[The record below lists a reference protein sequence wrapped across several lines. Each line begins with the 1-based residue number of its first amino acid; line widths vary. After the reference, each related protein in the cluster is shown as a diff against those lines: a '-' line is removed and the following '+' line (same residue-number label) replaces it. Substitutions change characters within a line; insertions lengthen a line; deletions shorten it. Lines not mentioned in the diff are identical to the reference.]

1 MANKISHHFKLAP
14 DVADQLTRMSEFY
27 TNAQR
32 LDGFLIPGK
41 ITKTDIVES
50 LIRQEFKR
58 LIEDGYEV

>member
-14 DVADQLTRMSEFY
+14 EVADQLTRMAAFY

-32 LDGFLIPGK
+32 LDEFLIPSK

-50 LIRQEFKR
+50 LIQKEFKR
-58 LIEDGYEV
+58 LIEDGFEV